1 MLKKIVDNQYVLV
14 TIHLTFLLWASF
26 LPSSKAPSLVAASQT
41 GLPWIL
47 DAPTL
52 SRWSFPFVDLLSP
65 TAYLL
70 PPTLSLSLRWPYC
83 PGGGSTF
90 LPAMQCLLWWH
101 SKRSVAIMY
110 LVLCFPLGAI
120 SSSFWYTYLPFQRA
134 VSRVWGIHL
143 NHAKYLGILS

>member
-1 MLKKIVDNQYVLV
+1 M
-14 TIHLTFLLWASF
+14 FLLLSTWLSFCELASCPALRHHLWS
-26 LPSSKAPSLVAASQT
+26 LPPKLGSLGFWMLLLS
-41 GLPWIL
+41 L
-47 DAPTL
+47 DDL
-52 SRWSFPFVDLLSP
+52 SHVDLLSP